1 MKLNIQTGEDNPI
14 LRATAIE
21 VTQNEL
27 KWILPTGQAM
37 MKWLKS
43 KSNGAGLAAP
53 QVGLSKRMI
62 VVNLYEEEDSEL
74 HLTKTLLM
82 INPVVLCETGELES
96 DEEGCFSRP
105 GMYGQVL
112 RRHSIEMEFR
122 SERYLLKRLTLEG
135 FNARVVLHEID
146 HLNGVL
152 FTDKVQGK
160 LLMPGKKGV

>member
-14 LRATAIE
+14 LRATAPE
-21 VTQNEL
+21 VTQGEL
-27 KWILPTGQAM
+27 KTVLLTGTAM
-37 MKWLKS
+37 LKWLKN

-62 VVNLYEEEDSEL
+62 VVNLYEEEDGEL

-82 INPVVLCETGELES
+82 INPVVLSESGEIES

-112 RRHSIEMEFR
+112 RRHSIEIEFR
-122 SERYLLKRLTLEG
+122 NERYLLKRLSLEG

-160 LLMPGKKGV
+160 LLMPGKRGE